1 MSDIIQEEE
10 IPFEQAE
17 DSDEE
22 SEEQQLYEDYADILE
37 DEGVIE
43 E

>member
-1 MSDIIQEEE
+1 MSDIIEEAE

-17 DSDEE
+17 DFDEE